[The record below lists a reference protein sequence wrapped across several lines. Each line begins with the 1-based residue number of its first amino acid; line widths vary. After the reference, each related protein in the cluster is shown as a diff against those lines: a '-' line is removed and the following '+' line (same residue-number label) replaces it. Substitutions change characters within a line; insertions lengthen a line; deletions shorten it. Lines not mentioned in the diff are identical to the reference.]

1 MHTLTCTRG
10 LPGSGKS
17 TWARQQDAVR
27 VNRDDI
33 RFSLFGT
40 YWGGSISEEM
50 VTKVERAIAT
60 EALKEGRNV
69 VVDATHLRPRYLREW
84 EKFAQ
89 AHGAEFKVKEFDTSL
104 EDCVRRDAK
113 RDRVVG
119 ADVIIE
125 MAHKYMPKGRF
136 MTYEPGEVQEDDSVP
151 ADLVQ
156 WDPNLPYHIIVDID
170 GTMTMGPHDRKPH
183 DLTKVLQDKPRRA
196 VVNLVNRLL
205 RDGYFV
211 TFLSGREGTKQCHD
225 DTLNWLHKAV
235 DKHHWNDFQLIMRK
249 EGDYRKDSI
258 VKKELFDQNIRGVL
272 NTKFVLDDRDQVVE
286 MWRKTLGLPCFQV
299 AYGDF

>member
-17 TWARQQDAVR
+17 TWAKEQDAVR

-33 RFSLFGT
+33 RYSLFGV
-40 YWGGSISEEM
+40 YWGPPISEEL
-50 VTKVERAIAT
+50 VTKVERSIASA
-60 EALKEGRNV
+60 ALKDGRNV
-69 VVDATHLRPRYLREW
+69 VIDATHLRPKYLKAWDE
-84 EKFAQ
+84 FAQ
-89 AHGAEFKVKEFDTSL
+89 AHGAEFKVKEFDTSVA
-104 EDCVRRDAK
+104 ECVLRDRD

-119 ADVIIE
+119 EDVIRD
-125 MAHKYMPKGRF
+125 MAAKYMPRGRF
-136 MTYEPGEVQEDDSVP
+136 LTYESGEAAEPEIPV
-151 ADLVQ
+151 DLAT

-170 GTMTMGPHDRKPH
+170 GTMNLGPHERHPH

-211 TFLSGREGTKQCHD
+211 TFLSGREGTKQCRE
-225 DTLNWLHKAV
+225 DTLKWLHKAI
-235 DKHHWNDFQLIMRK
+235 DGRFWTHFQLIMRK

-258 VKKELFDQNIRGVL
+258 IKKELFDQHIRGVL

-286 MWRKTLGLPCFQV
+286 MWRKTLGLTCFQV
-299 AYGDF
+299 DYGAF